1 MEKTIRPKDK
11 TRKLRDAT
19 LELMRRNDKVRE
31 CFEKIVNEKKPEI
44 PRELLETAMV
54 PNAVAG
60 FRFCNGTADPGRMY
74 YHPREGCDLEKV
86 LTLLHGNKP
95 NDTLIVGVD
104 LTRPKDSILAE
115 ISSLLD
121 MQLNR
126 TGHREKWLPIVDEL
140 LQVWDMWAAYE
151 KRRCFHL
158 IAKRLSIPETTV
170 KARWKRAYI
179 LIHRKPYTKKTGK
192 SSAIELCAKCKDQG
206 KCYKTID
213 GVMDFYP
220 CAAYLK
226 LTGKSYTREKLLEN
240 FDAVADQFA
249 SDIFKPESV
258 ALNVLTAASG

>member
-1 MEKTIRPKDK
+1 MKETIRPKDK

-31 CFEKIVNEKKPEI
+31 CFEKIVSEKKSEI
-44 PRELLETAMV
+44 PRELLETALV

-60 FRFCNGTADPGRMY
+60 FRFCNGKTDPGRMY

-140 LQVWDMWAAYE
+140 LQVWDLYEAAGKTPAIQSFRNISRKLGRPLSTVKDQWYAAYE
-151 KRRCFHL
+151 KIYRKRYDPDSKF
-158 IAKRLSIPETTV
+158 ATEETKRLAEEKVCRTCPHL
-170 KARWKRAYI
+170 K
-179 LIHRKPYTKKTGK
+179 GK
-192 SSAIELCAKCKDQG
+192 SAPCQKNEF
-206 KCYKTID
+206 
-213 GVMDFYP
+213 VP
-220 CAAYLK
+220 CAEYIRIA
-226 LTGKSYTREKLLEN
+226 GRERNPTTAEYRDAMLYDERWADDLE
-240 FDAVADQFA
+240 
-249 SDIFKPESV
+249 
-258 ALNVLTAASG
+258 